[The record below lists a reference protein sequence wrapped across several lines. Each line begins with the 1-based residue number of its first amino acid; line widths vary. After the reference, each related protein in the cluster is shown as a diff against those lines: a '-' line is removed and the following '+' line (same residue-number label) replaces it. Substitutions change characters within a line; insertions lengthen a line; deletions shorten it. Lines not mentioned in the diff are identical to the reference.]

1 MSGDKE
7 NPPSDRPAMDR
18 GRSQTESRPVEP
30 EALSREELAQEVR
43 RLRAELAARA
53 HMTVIDSIDEA
64 TASQRLAALEDAIA
78 VLPVGFVLFDQ
89 NDRLLFKNNRFQFY
103 DSEGMRDR
111 LGTSFEELLRFGI
124 ELGMYPDSGEDTEAW
139 IAARLAAHRAP
150 NERIVQETRDGRF
163 IQIEEKRLSCG
174 GTVGTYTDVSQIKI
188 AEDLRD
194 RAFEEVERAS
204 RAKST
209 FLANM
214 GHELRTPLNAIIGFT
229 QLLLSDR
236 SEMIAPERRQEYL
249 RDIEFSAKHL
259 TAIISDI
266 LDISR
271 VETGQY
277 RIEKRR
283 LAIADICA
291 QVCRLFQRQAA
302 DQGTELIVSIGPEDP
317 GHVAADQRALHQMLI
332 NLVSNAIRHSGSGER
347 IVIRSRLDGADV
359 RIAVADQGQGIPPE
373 ELTEVVKPFYR
384 SARRGEPDDS
394 GLGLG
399 LALTH
404 LLMELHG
411 GQLMLESEVGR
422 GTTATL
428 CFPLADLEAL
438 ETASDGAAGPAARKA

>member
-1 MSGDKE
+1 MKLSGDKE
-7 NPPSDRPAMDR
+7 NPPSVTPAEDR
-18 GRSQTESRPVEP
+18 GRSQTESRPVDP

-64 TASQRLAALEDAIA
+64 TASRRLAALEDAIA
-78 VLPVGFVLFDQ
+78 AMPVGFVLFDQ

-103 DSEGMRDR
+103 DSDGMRDR

-124 ELGMYPDSGEDTEAW
+124 ELGMYPDAGDDPDGW
-139 IAARLAAHRAP
+139 IETRLAAHRAP
-150 NERIVQETRDGRF
+150 TERIVQETRDGRF
-163 IQIEEKRLSCG
+163 IQIEEKRLNCG
-174 GTVGTYTDVSQIKI
+174 GTVGTYTDVSQIKM

-236 SEMIAPERRQEYL
+236 AEMIDAERRREYL
-249 RDIEFSAKHL
+249 QDIEFSAKHL
-259 TAIISDI
+259 TSIISDI

-277 RIEKRR
+277 RITKQR
-283 LAIADICA
+283 LAVADICE
-291 QVCRLFQRQAA
+291 QVCRLFQRQAL
-302 DQGTELIVSIGPEDP
+302 DQGTELVVSIGPDDP
-317 GHVAADQRALHQMLI
+317 VHVAADQRALHQMLI
-332 NLVSNAIRHSGSGER
+332 NLVSNAIRHSGAEQR
-347 IVIRSRLDGADV
+347 IEIGSRLKGDEVQLWV
-359 RIAVADQGQGIPPE
+359 RDQGPGIAAE
-373 ELTEVVKPFYR
+373 ELPEVVKPFYR
-384 SARRGEPDDS
+384 SSRNTEPDDA

-411 GQLMLESEVGR
+411 GRLLLESEVGR

-428 CFPLADLEAL
+428 SFLQADLGEI
-438 ETASDGAAGPAARKA
+438 ERASADSPPAAAS